1 MAELLI
7 RNSSVGFIKAIIFD
21 KDGTLSNSEECLL
34 ELAKTRIEFSENK
47 FKELK
52 INNIKIYFLR
62 KLMIS
67 IYGLKKNSLSANA
80 SLAIAS
86 REQNIISTATIFT
99 LFGFDWF
106 TSISMGQ
113 KIFNEVDIFLYK
125 QKDEIK
131 KPSNL
136 ISGALD
142 LLISLKKKGVFIA
155 LMTNDTQA
163 GIEEFICSNKL
174 EGIFDCLWSAENKP
188 SKPNPEAVIE
198 VCKKMNLNPSEC
210 ALISDADTDLRM
222 AKEANIPIAIG
233 FNGGWKNPPILTEQQ
248 FLVKKLNEL
257 TIHVNP
263 YNIEE

>member
-34 ELAKTRIEFSENK
+34 ELAKTRIDFSVKK
-47 FKELK
+47 FRKLK
-52 INNIKIYFLR
+52 IKNIRICLLK
-62 KLMIS
+62 KLLFTV
-67 IYGLKKNSLSANA
+67 YGLKKNSLSANA

-106 TSISMGQ
+106 KSLSISQ
-113 KIFNEVDIFLYK
+113 KIFDEVDCFLSN
-125 QKDEIK
+125 QKGNVQK
-131 KPSNL
+131 RKTL

-142 LLISLKKKGVFIA
+142 LLISLKNEGVSIA

-163 GIEEFICSNKL
+163 GIDDFICSNNL
-174 EGIFDCLWSAENKP
+174 EGIFNYFWSAENTP
-188 SKPNPEAVIE
+188 SKPNPKAVIE
-198 VCKKMNLNPSEC
+198 LCKRMNLNPSEC

-222 AKEANIPIAIG
+222 AKQADVNTVIG
-233 FNGGWKNPPILTEQQ
+233 FTGGWRKPPNLTEER
-248 FLVKKLNEL
+248 FLIEKLNEL
-257 TIHVNP
+257 KIQ
-263 YNIEE
+263 